1 MAARR
6 RRIVKLPV
14 NFLSPFFTHPLL
26 IPSHPQPPTPPPSPI
41 LCSRYRALRGAICRR
56 VNDWTIITFF
66 FIVVRRQSG
75 TERPIYTGR
84 MRHRYARPSP
94 PGTGK
99 TRNSAVRA
107 LQTGNRVCILCAGGV
122 KYDRVKRR
130 QTRAPF
136 NVLVFSADFND
147 FIYITQAFVSP
158 VHTQCFRI
166 CNGFFFSKPF
176 LQNIKRNYSAS
187 TAYTC
192 TKYPS
197 QCRNHP
203 PQLPC
208 QISLLALIFFT
219 FYTMITFKRINC
231 NISILCKPY
240 IYNLRMIFKFIN
252 YKVLKIKHV
261 TILYNS
267 FIDKKNY
274 LGFS

>member
-1 MAARR
+1 MEGVWSSLSLSWYRPGSSFSENDDDDNRDRTARARSRVFSFGCFYFYYYEYLSPLITSEKAIDGDKTQPRRRVMAARR

-107 LQTGNRVCILCAGGV
+107 L
-122 KYDRVKRR
+122 
-130 QTRAPF
+130 
-136 NVLVFSADFND
+136 
-147 FIYITQAFVSP
+147 
-158 VHTQCFRI
+158 
-166 CNGFFFSKPF
+166 
-176 LQNIKRNYSAS
+176 
-187 TAYTC
+187 
-192 TKYPS
+192 
-197 QCRNHP
+197 
-203 PQLPC
+203 
-208 QISLLALIFFT
+208 
-219 FYTMITFKRINC
+219 
-231 NISILCKPY
+231 
-240 IYNLRMIFKFIN
+240 
-252 YKVLKIKHV
+252 
-261 TILYNS
+261 
-267 FIDKKNY
+267 
-274 LGFS
+274 